1 MRNLLV
7 QGLTRRPL
15 TEPAPDKA
23 ELELVELRDNG
34 ALGQIY
40 AHLISLFGWDKLVAE
55 SLARRG
61 ETMA

>member
-1 MRNLLV
+1 MAEFFGVSEERLRALP
-7 QGLTRRPL
+7 T
-15 TEPAPDKA
+15 DK
-23 ELELVELRDNG
+23 LVELRDNG